1 MTGMRDMTSMT
12 NMTRSGTNKLMYKK
26 TKESLLDTPPIL
38 SKLGNIDKRAF
49 GPEHYDYR
57 GYPFDPHGTY
67 YVVPSSR
74 MPGYNPYHA
83 PHNNAYNNAYNNSY
97 YGENASPVVMK
108 LDRKYIKD
116 RYHQFYPPIF
126 RLPPVGTCPGCGG
139 KTPLIPSRTPAKN
152 PHNAHELEPDFLE
165 RISPS
170 AFTPL
175 RSKHN
180 SDSKNS
186 SREMMYPHLL
196 SPSQAL
202 NNKDPADDFKSK
214 DDKLVFS
221 ISAEK
226 TPHRRSPT
234 LNNKELKYS
243 ASGAKL
249 YKEDIADQDLN
260 SNLFSHDLVDDEN
273 TKSPFSFLKK
283 SSLAFNGRNREAF
296 NNITNTINK
305 SQVKEEPQK
314 RNTEALA
321 PKALNFELKRPQT
334 SANQS

>member
-1 MTGMRDMTSMT
+1 MTDMRGMTT
-12 NMTRSGTNKLMYKK
+12 TRRGTNKLMYKK
-26 TKESLLDTPPIL
+26 SKESLLDTPPIL

-49 GPEHYDYR
+49 GPEYYDYR

-74 MPGYNPYHA
+74 MPGYNPYH
-83 PHNNAYNNAYNNSY
+83 NSYNNSY

-108 LDRKYIKD
+108 VDRKYMKE

-126 RLPPVGTCPGCGG
+126 RLPPAGTCPGCGG
-139 KTPLIPSRTPAKN
+139 KTPLIPARTPAKN
-152 PHNAHELEPDFLE
+152 HHHPNELEPDFLE

-175 RSKHN
+175 RSRQN

-196 SPSQAL
+196 SPSQVL
-202 NNKDPADDFKSK
+202 NNKDPGDDFKSK

-234 LNNKELKYS
+234 PNKKELKYS

-249 YKEDIADQDLN
+249 YKEEIADQD
-260 SNLFSHDLVDDEN
+260 SNLFSHDLVEDEN

-283 SSLAFNGRNREAF
+283 SSLALNGKSREAF
-296 NNITNTINK
+296 HNITNITNTVNK
-305 SQVKEEPQK
+305 SVAKSVAKEEPPK
-314 RNTEALA
+314 RSTEALA
-321 PKALNFELKRPQT
+321 PKALNFEVKKSQP
-334 SANQS
+334 SGSQS